1 MRLVVTGVAGGL
13 GRAFLAQVP
22 SHHEVHALAHTDLD
36 IGDRD
41 AVMRTIPPVRPDAI
55 LNFAALTHVD
65 GCETDPARATREHAH
80 GAKNLSLAAR
90 ACGAAVLNETT
101 EYVFHGIK
109 GAPNEQMDATQPV
122 SEY

>member
-1 MRLVVTGVAGGL
+1 MRLVVTGAAGGL

-41 AVMRTIPPVRPDAI
+41 AVLQTIPPVRPDAI

-65 GCETDPARATREHAH
+65 GCETDPARATRDNAL
-80 GAKNLSLAAR
+80 GAQHVALAAR
-90 ACGAAVLNETT
+90 ACGAAVLH
-101 EYVFHGIK
+101 VPFQARHRR
-109 GAPNEQMDATQPV
+109 
-122 SEY
+122 